1 MEKGYS
7 FGAGGFKLG
16 DRVEVLTTGQ
26 RGILTGETVHISGCN
41 TYQVLLPNVNSD
53 YSVKPAVKHY
63 DYLILRKLDQ
73 NEAVFTQ
80 EENLPDE
87 MVFSPKGMDVNAEWI
102 KESAKAEKEPIPEID
117 EAVGVEEIMVRPGT
131 EVWHKVYNI
140 SMLVS
145 YISRH
150 IYEKELDYGL
160 TYMVN
165 DKEVSVNSHHYALIP
180 MRNRFEIYKEKE
192 NDGKYGP
199 LFTDSCIES
208 GAGISISDF
217 ERYGGVF

>member
-102 KESAKAEKEPIPEID
+102 KESVKAGKEPIPEID
-117 EAVGVEEIMVRPGT
+117 ESVGVEDIIHTPGT
-131 EVWHKVYNI
+131 EVWHKVYGKP
-140 SMLVS
+140 MLIS
-145 YISRH
+145 YIYRE
-150 IYEKELDYGL
+150 IYEKELTYGL
-160 TYMVN
+160 TYMIG
-165 DKEVSVNSHHYALIP
+165 DKQVSVCSHHYALIP
-180 MRNRFEIYKEKE
+180 LCVRIKINHGGEAKW
-192 NDGKYGP
+192 GP
-199 LFTDSCIES
+199 LFSDSFIEIEND
-208 GAGISISDF
+208 ISIEDF
-217 ERYGGVF
+217 AWAENES